1 MVQQS
6 KKISLAERRSD
17 EVPQDDNSLLTRLQ
31 AAKYLRLSPATLA
44 TWASTHRHDIPYI
57 KLGRSVR
64 YRKSDLDQYLSHN
77 THRVD
82 LAALSGNSVFT
93 WAHKGNDHV

>member
-1 MVQQS
+1 MELAQ
-6 KKISLAERRSD
+6 KKSTFGNHSSGKEEEGSD
-17 EVPQDDNSLLTRLQ
+17 PLLTRIQ
-31 AAKYLRLSPATLA
+31 AAQYLHLSPTTLA

-77 THRVD
+77 TYRVNP
-82 LAALSGNSVFT
+82 AALSGNSVFT
-93 WAHKGNDHV
+93 WAQKEG